1 MRALFLL
8 IALLA
13 AQPGLAGQQSDAEV
27 APDSPRASLQRYL
40 DLAREGRFDDAAAYL
55 DLPPGRVDG
64 AVLARRLKAVLDQYI
79 WFELSGV
86 SGAPDG
92 DLADGMPPEI
102 EQVGVI
108 PADSAVPDPVRM
120 RRVEDPQ
127 GARWIFTPITVDS
140 INRWFDGLPN
150 RWTLELFPPWL
161 LRPGFGDLL
170 WWQWLALPVLAVA
183 AWLAGL
189 VLSRVSG
196 MGLNRLAARTTATWD
211 DLLIAKLNG
220 PLTLAWTLAV
230 LFVLVPLLG
239 LVGPAQALIHTSLKV
254 GLFLAFFWALLR
266 SVDVLGTFLLQ
277 SHWAQTYPASRAL
290 VPLGGRVVK
299 AGILAM
305 AIVGVLGELGFSVT
319 SLVAGLGIG
328 GLALA
333 LAAQKT
339 GENLFAAFSIG
350 IDQPFRVG
358 DMVNVEG
365 IQGHVETIGMRST
378 RIRTPDRTLVTVPNG
393 KLVELNIETF
403 AARDRIRFTTRIGLV
418 YGTTAAQMRQILDGF
433 EAVLRGHPDTW
444 PDNVIVKFVG
454 FGESSMD
461 IEVLCW
467 FKTADLD
474 VFREDRQ
481 EVLLGFM
488 DVVEKAGSDF
498 AFPTRTVHV
507 VSETAVSR

>member
-1 MRALFLL
+1 MRALFLHL
-8 IALLA
+8 ALLA
-13 AQPGLAGQQSDAEV
+13 AQPALAGQQTDAEI
-27 APDSPRASLQRYL
+27 APDSPRASLERYL
-40 DLAREGRFDDAAAYL
+40 DLAREGHFDDAAAYL
-55 DLPPGRVDG
+55 DLPPGATDG
-64 AVLARRLKAVLDQYI
+64 AVLTRRFKAVLDHYI
-79 WFELSGV
+79 WFELSGI
-86 SGAPDG
+86 SGAPEG
-92 DLADGMPPEI
+92 DLADGLPPDI

-108 PADSAVPDPVRM
+108 PAETAVPDPVRM
-120 RRVEDPQ
+120 RRLDDPQ
-127 GARWIFTPITVDS
+127 GDRWIFTRITVES
-140 INRWFDGLPN
+140 IDRWFDGLPN
-150 RWTLELFPPWL
+150 RWTLELLPSVL

-170 WWQWLALPVLAVA
+170 WWQWLALPVLGVA

-230 LFVLVPLLG
+230 LFALVPLLG
-239 LVGPAQALIHTSLKV
+239 LVGPAQSLIHTSLKV

-305 AIVGVLGELGFSVT
+305 AVVGVLGELGFSVT

-350 IDQPFRVG
+350 VDQPFRVG
-358 DMVNVEG
+358 DFVNVEG
-365 IQGHVETIGMRST
+365 MQGHVETIGMRST
-378 RIRTPDRTLVTVPNG
+378 RIRTQDRTLVTVPNG
-393 KLVELNIETF
+393 KLVEMNIETF

-418 YGTTAAQMRQILDGF
+418 YGTSAAQMRQILDGF
-433 EAVLRGHPDTW
+433 ESVLRGHPDIW

-454 FGESSMD
+454 FGDSSMD
-461 IEVLCW
+461 IEVTCW

-481 EVLLGFM
+481 EALLGFM

-507 VSETAVSR
+507 VSEAGVRR